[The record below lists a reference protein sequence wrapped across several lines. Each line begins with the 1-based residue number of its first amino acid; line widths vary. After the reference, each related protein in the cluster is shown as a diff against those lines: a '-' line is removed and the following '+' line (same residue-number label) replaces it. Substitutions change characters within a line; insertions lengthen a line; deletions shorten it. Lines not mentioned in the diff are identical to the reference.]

1 MTQRPTAKPSPLHRH
16 REEQEARLARS
27 EGNKWQTLAGLC
39 ERVDALD
46 AGFKTLTDGDSRR
59 TLAGLCGRVDAL
71 DAGLKTLAEGDG
83 RRTLAGLC
91 ERLDALDAGFKTL
104 TEGDSRRALAD
115 GDTRRTLAFLG
126 ERMDALDA
134 NLAARPAGQA
144 GSPDQATSSLPSARA
159 LGTLQDN
166 ALYEPCGQ
174 ADAAAWAELAVVQG
188 QHNTA
193 IRCALPLPMDPRSK
207 DGRGLVAAAGRM
219 PGEQLQV
226 LSCPIAAQPACDS
239 GACPAASP
247 GSLWSLRGLKLSH
260 RTRPL
265 PAQRARGGRG
275 EPRRTRR
282 ASAAARQPAGP
293 RRRAPARAGRG
304 LPGRA
309 GRQPRRSR
317 RAGGAGGRCAG
328 ERRAAGRAGGRTL
341 ALRGS
346 DRHRSA
352 PRRGRRGACGSRTGA
367 RARAPRCGSRRGGR
381 RRGRPVGGPR
391 ARPGAERCGGPDG

>member
-27 EGNKWQTLAGLC
+27 EGDKWQTLAGLC

-193 IRCALPLPMDPRSK
+193 IRCALPLPRIRGERTGVALSLRQAACQESSCRCKHVLLQRSLLATAVHAPL
-207 DGRGLVAAAGRM
+207 RPL
-219 PGEQLQV
+219 
-226 LSCPIAAQPACDS
+226 
-239 GACPAASP
+239 AAS
-247 GSLWSLRGLKLSH
+247 
-260 RTRPL
+260 
-265 PAQRARGGRG
+265 
-275 EPRRTRR
+275 
-282 ASAAARQPAGP
+282 GP
-293 RRRAPARAGRG
+293 CEA
-304 LPGRA
+304 
-309 GRQPRRSR
+309 
-317 RAGGAGGRCAG
+317 
-328 ERRAAGRAGGRTL
+328 
-341 ALRGS
+341 
-346 DRHRSA
+346 
-352 PRRGRRGACGSRTGA
+352 
-367 RARAPRCGSRRGGR
+367 
-381 RRGRPVGGPR
+381 
-391 ARPGAERCGGPDG
+391 